1 VLRCLYR
8 KWQPKLTAIAESRDL
23 AKMTLATLFGKLP
36 EHEVE
41 LMRLNKHEENYKK
54 KKGIALKA
62 SSSIQEKVIKRTWM
76 K

>member
-1 VLRCLYR
+1 
-8 KWQPKLTAIAESRDL
+8 
-23 AKMTLATLFGKLP
+23 MTLATLFGKLP

-62 SSSIQEKVIKRTWM
+62 SSSIQEKVIKRT
-76 K
+76 